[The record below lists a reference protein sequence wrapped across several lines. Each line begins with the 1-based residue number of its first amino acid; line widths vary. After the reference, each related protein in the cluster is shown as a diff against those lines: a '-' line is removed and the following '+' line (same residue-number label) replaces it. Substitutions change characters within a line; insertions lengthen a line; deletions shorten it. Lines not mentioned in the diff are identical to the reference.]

1 MMGCSDCLCMYCL
14 YWWSARCPYGGC
26 WDDWRAIHDP
36 WKGEIRKFWSNW
48 NKPGEQEH
56 WCRGGA
62 LYPADECPEF
72 VQYDGQKIE
81 DCHRSSIQ
89 TFQDGYR
96 ICPMMTNGTC
106 EQCLKEMT
114 EIIEGVKNDEN
125 SREAKG

>member
-1 MMGCSDCLCMYCL
+1 M
-14 YWWSARCPYGGC
+14 
-26 WDDWRAIHDP
+26 
-36 WKGEIRKFWSNW
+36 
-48 NKPGEQEH
+48 
-56 WCRGGA
+56 
-62 LYPADECPEF
+62 YPADECPEF

-114 EIIEGVKNDEN
+114 EIIEGVRNDEN